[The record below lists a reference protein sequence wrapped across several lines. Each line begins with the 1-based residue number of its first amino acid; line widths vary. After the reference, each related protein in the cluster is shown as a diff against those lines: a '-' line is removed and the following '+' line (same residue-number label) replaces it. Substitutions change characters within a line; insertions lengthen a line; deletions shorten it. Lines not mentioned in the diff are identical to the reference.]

1 MENFSLGSLIPDLCH
16 FPWLGGLFC
25 RDIAPNPAETVSI
38 CIVGFLILCAVYSAV
53 IVWKRFSQ
61 SVRHISFYKDLLKDI
76 KQEELAQQRNEIK
89 RKSQEYPLLGR
100 IWEEFDESLV
110 LHKTANGEYRLFN
123 TLDAAHFFNTH
134 TLAEG
139 LTENRLLA
147 AVPSLLVAIGVIGTF
162 AGLQMGLAGVDL
174 GSGELRDVKEGIYG
188 MLSGAS
194 IAFQSSL
201 WGIALSVLFNLFEKY
216 KERKVRANISEI
228 QNRVDFLYPRIN
240 PEQML
245 VEIADASKQGT
256 ETMQGLAEQIG
267 NKMQEA
273 VIQSGESFGNALK
286 ENLHEILAPALE
298 KIAVEAKT
306 GSEKAL
312 ESMLERFMDGFGKAG
327 EDQRD
332 MMDKSSN
339 EVHRAVG
346 EFGEGM
352 ARFLERLDERAKDI
366 EEKNLARNEQFGTLV
381 RDYEARGEERQA
393 KMSAQFEALMNEI
406 GQGIKEQMD
415 TQRQLDQERGADAQR
430 RMEEMR
436 SSQENLNQQIQSII
450 RDYEARGEER
460 QAKMSAQFEA
470 LMNEIGQGIKEQM
483 DTQRQLDQER
493 GADAQRRMEEMR
505 SSQENLNQ
513 QIQSIIRDYEAR
525 GEERQAKMSAQFE
538 ALMNEIGQGIKE
550 QMDTQRQLDQERG
563 ADAQRRMEEMRS
575 SQENL
580 SRQLQSMLSY
590 QEESHGRLY
599 EKLLVL
605 SDGFERISSTN
616 QSAAE
621 DFKTSSEKMRQAS
634 SQLSD
639 MSAEMNK
646 ASDSLS
652 EAAGRMARSGDEMVK
667 VNLEAV
673 KRSEEV
679 LERYRSFAEEMRQTS
694 ETLRLAA
701 QHAEKGFESVDESLN
716 GFQKSMRSH
725 VENMREQMREL
736 MENFAES
743 VKVQTTERFREW
755 NSQTAEYI
763 STMTNAVNAI
773 ADVVDDIESKTD
785 RDSR

>member
-1 MENFSLGSLIPDLCH
+1 MDSFSLGSLIPDLCH
-16 FPWLGGLFC
+16 FPLLGGLFC
-25 RDIAPNPAETVSI
+25 RDVAPNPAETFSI
-38 CIVGFLILCAVYSAV
+38 CIIGLLILCTAYSAV

-61 SVRHISFYKDLLKDI
+61 SVRHISFYRDLLKDVR
-76 KQEELAQQRNEIK
+76 QEELAQQRNEIK
-89 RKSQEYPLLGR
+89 RKSQEHPLLGHV
-100 IWEEFDESLV
+100 WEEFDESLV
-110 LHKTANGEYRLFN
+110 RQKTANGEYRLFN

-162 AGLQMGLAGVDL
+162 AGLQMGLGGVDL

-201 WGIALSVLFNLFEKY
+201 WGIALSVIFNLFEKY

-245 VEIADASKQGT
+245 VEIADAGKQGT

-273 VIQSGESFGNALK
+273 VIQSGESIGNALK

-298 KIAVEAKT
+298 KMAVEAKT

-339 EVHRAVG
+339 EVRRAIAD
-346 EFGEGM
+346 FGEEM
-352 ARFLERLDERAKDI
+352 ARFLNGLDERAKDV
-366 EEKNLARNEQFGTLV
+366 EEKNIARNEQLGTLV
-381 RDYEARGEERQA
+381 RDYEARNEERQA

-406 GQGIKEQMD
+406 GQGI
-415 TQRQLDQERGADAQR
+415 R
-430 RMEEMR
+430 
-436 SSQENLNQQIQSII
+436 
-450 RDYEARGEER
+450 
-460 QAKMSAQFEA
+460 
-470 LMNEIGQGIKEQM
+470 
-483 DTQRQLDQER
+483 
-493 GADAQRRMEEMR
+493 
-505 SSQENLNQ
+505 
-513 QIQSIIRDYEAR
+513 
-525 GEERQAKMSAQFE
+525 
-538 ALMNEIGQGIKE
+538 E

-590 QEESHGRLY
+590 QDESHGRLH
-599 EKLLVL
+599 EKLSAL
-605 SDGFERISSTN
+605 SESFERISGTN

-621 DFKTSSEKMRQAS
+621 DFKASSEKMRQAS

-646 ASDSLS
+646 ASDSLG

-701 QHAEKGFESVDESLN
+701 QHAEKGFESVDENLN
-716 GFQKSMRSH
+716 GFQESMRGH

-736 MENFAES
+736 MESYAES
-743 VKVQTTERFREW
+743 VKVQTTERFSEW

-773 ADVVDDIESKTD
+773 ADVVDDIESKTG

>member
-1 MENFSLGSLIPDLCH
+1 MENFSFGSLIPDLCH

-25 RDIAPNPAETVSI
+25 RNVAPNAAETVSV
-38 CIVGFLILCAVYSAV
+38 CIVGFLILFALVKAI

-76 KQEELAQQRNEIK
+76 KQDELAQQRNEIK
-89 RKSQEYPLLGR
+89 KKSQEHSRLGH

-201 WGIALSVLFNLFEKY
+201 WGIALSVVFNVFEKHR
-216 KERKVRANISEI
+216 ERKVREKISEI

-245 VEIADASKQGT
+245 VEIADAGKQGT

-273 VIQSGESFGNALK
+273 VIQSGESFGNTLK

-298 KIAVEAKT
+298 KMATEAKT

-312 ESMLERFMDGFGKAG
+312 ESMLERFMDSFGRAG
-327 EDQRD
+327 EDQRN

-339 EVHRAVG
+339 EVRRAVG
-346 EFGEGM
+346 EFGEEM
-352 ARFLERLDERAKDI
+352 ARFLDRLDERAKDI
-366 EEKNLARNEQFGTLV
+366 EEKNIARNEQLGILV

-393 KMSAQFEALMNEI
+393 KMSAQFETLMNEI

-415 TQRQLDQERGADAQR
+415 AQRQLDQERGVDAQK
-430 RMEEMR
+430 RMEEM
-436 SSQENLNQQIQSII
+436 Q
-450 RDYEARGEER
+450 
-460 QAKMSAQFEA
+460 
-470 LMNEIGQGIKEQM
+470 
-483 DTQRQLDQER
+483 
-493 GADAQRRMEEMR
+493 
-505 SSQENLNQ
+505 
-513 QIQSIIRDYEAR
+513 
-525 GEERQAKMSAQFE
+525 
-538 ALMNEIGQGIKE
+538 
-550 QMDTQRQLDQERG
+550 
-563 ADAQRRMEEMRS
+563 S

-599 EKLLVL
+599 EKLSTL
-605 SDGFERISSTN
+605 SESFERISGTN

-621 DFKTSSEKMRQAS
+621 DFKASSEKMRQAS

-646 ASDSLS
+646 ASVSLG

-679 LERYRSFAEEMRQTS
+679 LEQYRNFAEEIRQTS

-701 QHAEKGFESVDESLN
+701 QHAEKGFESVDKNLN
-716 GFQKSMRSH
+716 GFQEQMRSH

-736 MENFAES
+736 MENYAES

-773 ADVVDDIESKTD
+773 ADVVDDIESKTG
-785 RDSR
+785 RDL

>member
-1 MENFSLGSLIPDLCH
+1 MENFSFGSLIPDLCH

-25 RDIAPNPAETVSI
+25 RDIAPNPAETVSV

-201 WGIALSVLFNLFEKY
+201 WGIALSVLFNLLEKY

-393 KMSAQFEALMNEI
+393 KMSAQFETLMNEI

-415 TQRQLDQERGADAQR
+415 AQHRLDRERGADAQR

-460 QAKMSAQFEA
+460 QAKMSAQFEV

-493 GADAQRRMEEMR
+493 SADAQRRMEEM
-505 SSQENLNQ
+505 Q
-513 QIQSIIRDYEAR
+513 
-525 GEERQAKMSAQFE
+525 
-538 ALMNEIGQGIKE
+538 
-550 QMDTQRQLDQERG
+550 
-563 ADAQRRMEEMRS
+563 S

-590 QEESHGRLY
+590 QEESHSRLY

-616 QSAAE
+616 QSASE
-621 DFKTSSEKMRQAS
+621 DFKASSEKMRQAS

>member
-1 MENFSLGSLIPDLCH
+1 MENFSFGSLIPDLCH

-25 RDIAPNPAETVSI
+25 RDIAPNPAETVSV

-61 SVRHISFYKDLLKDI
+61 SVRHISFYKYLLKDI

-201 WGIALSVLFNLFEKY
+201 WGIALSVLFNLLEKY

-393 KMSAQFEALMNEI
+393 KMSAQFETLMNEI

-415 TQRQLDQERGADAQR
+415 AQHRLDRERGADAQR

-460 QAKMSAQFEA
+460 QAKMSAQFEV

-493 GADAQRRMEEMR
+493 SADAQRRMEEM
-505 SSQENLNQ
+505 Q
-513 QIQSIIRDYEAR
+513 
-525 GEERQAKMSAQFE
+525 
-538 ALMNEIGQGIKE
+538 
-550 QMDTQRQLDQERG
+550 
-563 ADAQRRMEEMRS
+563 S

-590 QEESHGRLY
+590 QEESHSRLY

-616 QSAAE
+616 QSASE
-621 DFKTSSEKMRQAS
+621 DFKASSEKMRQAS

>member
-1 MENFSLGSLIPDLCH
+1 MENFSFGSLIPDLCH

-25 RDIAPNPAETVSI
+25 RNVAPNAAETVSV
-38 CIVGFLILCAVYSAV
+38 CIVGFLILFALVKAI

-76 KQEELAQQRNEIK
+76 KQDELAQQRNEIK
-89 RKSQEYPLLGR
+89 KKSQEHSRLGH

-201 WGIALSVLFNLFEKY
+201 WGIALSVVFNVFEKHR
-216 KERKVRANISEI
+216 ERKVREKISEI

-245 VEIADASKQGT
+245 VEIADAGKQGT

-273 VIQSGESFGNALK
+273 VIQSGESFGNTLK

-298 KIAVEAKT
+298 KMATEAKT

-312 ESMLERFMDGFGKAG
+312 ESMLERFMDSFGRAG
-327 EDQRD
+327 EDQRN

-339 EVHRAVG
+339 EVRRAVG
-346 EFGEGM
+346 EFGEEM
-352 ARFLERLDERAKDI
+352 ARFLDRLDERAKDI
-366 EEKNLARNEQFGTLV
+366 EEKNIARNEQMGILV

-393 KMSAQFEALMNEI
+393 KMSAQFETLMNEI

-415 TQRQLDQERGADAQR
+415 AQRQLDQERGADAQK
-430 RMEEMR
+430 RMEEM
-436 SSQENLNQQIQSII
+436 Q
-450 RDYEARGEER
+450 
-460 QAKMSAQFEA
+460 
-470 LMNEIGQGIKEQM
+470 
-483 DTQRQLDQER
+483 
-493 GADAQRRMEEMR
+493 
-505 SSQENLNQ
+505 
-513 QIQSIIRDYEAR
+513 
-525 GEERQAKMSAQFE
+525 
-538 ALMNEIGQGIKE
+538 
-550 QMDTQRQLDQERG
+550 
-563 ADAQRRMEEMRS
+563 S

-599 EKLLVL
+599 EKLSTL
-605 SDGFERISSTN
+605 SESFERISGTN

-621 DFKTSSEKMRQAS
+621 DFKASSEKMRQAS

-646 ASDSLS
+646 ASVSLG

-679 LERYRSFAEEMRQTS
+679 LEQYRNFAEEIRQTS

-701 QHAEKGFESVDESLN
+701 QHAEKGFESVDKNLN
-716 GFQKSMRSH
+716 GFQEQMRSH

-736 MENFAES
+736 MENYAES

-773 ADVVDDIESKTD
+773 ADVVDDIESKTG
-785 RDSR
+785 RDL

>member
-1 MENFSLGSLIPDLCH
+1 MDNFSFGSLIPDLCH

-25 RDIAPNPAETVSI
+25 RNVAPNPAETVSI
-38 CIVGFLILCAVYSAV
+38 CIVGFLILCAAYSAV
-53 IVWKRFSQ
+53 IVWKRFTQ
-61 SVRHISFYKDLLKDI
+61 SVHHIFFYKDLLKDI
-76 KQEELAQQRNEIK
+76 KQNELAQQRNEIK
-89 RKSQEYPLLGR
+89 TKSQEHPLLGR

-201 WGIALSVLFNLFEKY
+201 WGIALSVLFNVFEKH

-240 PEQML
+240 SEQML
-245 VEIADASKQGT
+245 VEIADASKQGA

-298 KIAVEAKT
+298 RIAVEAKT
-306 GSEKAL
+306 GSEKVL
-312 ESMLERFMDGFGKAG
+312 ENMLERFMDGLGKAG
-327 EDQRD
+327 EDQRH
-332 MMDKSSN
+332 MMDRSSN
-339 EVHRAVG
+339 EVHRAIE

-352 ARFLERLDERAKDI
+352 ARFLDGLDERAKDI
-366 EEKNLARNEQFGTLV
+366 EEKNIARNEQFGTLV

-393 KMSAQFEALMNEI
+393 KMSTQFEELMNEI

-415 TQRQLDQERGADAQR
+415 SQRQLDQERGTDAQR

-450 RDYEARGEER
+450 RGYEARGEER
-460 QAKMSAQFEA
+460 QAKMSTQFEE
-470 LMNEIGQGIKEQM
+470 LMNEISQGIREQM
-483 DTQRQLDQER
+483 D
-493 GADAQRRMEEMR
+493 
-505 SSQENLNQ
+505 S
-513 QIQSIIRDYEAR
+513 
-525 GEERQAKMSAQFE
+525 
-538 ALMNEIGQGIKE
+538 
-550 QMDTQRQLDQERG
+550 QRQLDQERG

-599 EKLLVL
+599 EKLSAL
-605 SDGFERISSTN
+605 SEDFERISSAN
-616 QSAAE
+616 KSAAE
-621 DFKTSSEKMRQAS
+621 DFKASSEKMRQAHS
-634 SQLSD
+634 HLSD

-646 ASDSLS
+646 ASSSLG

-679 LERYRSFAEEMRQTS
+679 LERYRSFAEEIRQTS

-701 QHAEKGFESVDESLN
+701 QHAEKGFDSVDKNLN
-716 GFQKSMRSH
+716 GFQEQMRSH
-725 VENMREQMREL
+725 VENMRERMREL
-736 MENFAES
+736 MESFAES
-743 VKVQTTERFREW
+743 VKVQTTERFNEW
-755 NSQTAEYI
+755 NSQTAEYV

-773 ADVVDDIESKTD
+773 ADVVDDMGEQNGS
-785 RDSR
+785 

>member
-1 MENFSLGSLIPDLCH
+1 MENFSFGSLIPDLCH

-25 RDIAPNPAETVSI
+25 RDIAPNPAETVSV

-61 SVRHISFYKDLLKDI
+61 SVRHISFYKYLLKDI

-201 WGIALSVLFNLFEKY
+201 WGIALSVLFNLLEKY

-393 KMSAQFEALMNEI
+393 KMSAQFETLMNEI
-406 GQGIKEQMD
+406 GQGIKEQID
-415 TQRQLDQERGADAQR
+415 AQHRLDRERGADAQR

-460 QAKMSAQFEA
+460 QAKMSAQFEV

-493 GADAQRRMEEMR
+493 SADAQRRMEEM
-505 SSQENLNQ
+505 Q
-513 QIQSIIRDYEAR
+513 
-525 GEERQAKMSAQFE
+525 
-538 ALMNEIGQGIKE
+538 
-550 QMDTQRQLDQERG
+550 
-563 ADAQRRMEEMRS
+563 S

-590 QEESHGRLY
+590 QEESHSRLY

-616 QSAAE
+616 QSASE
-621 DFKTSSEKMRQAS
+621 DFKASSEKMRQAS

>member
-1 MENFSLGSLIPDLCH
+1 MGSFSFGNLIPDLCH

-25 RDIAPNPAETVSI
+25 RDAAPNPAETVSV

-76 KQEELAQQRNEIK
+76 KQDELAQQRNEIK
-89 RKSQEYPLLGR
+89 RKSQEHPLLGH

-110 LHKTANGEYRLFN
+110 RQKTANGEYRLFN

-162 AGLQMGLAGVDL
+162 AGLQMGLAGVPFE
-174 GSGELRDVKEGIYG
+174 SSVELREVKEGIYG
-188 MLSGAS
+188 MLRGAS

-216 KERKVRANISEI
+216 KERKVRANITEI

-245 VEIADASKQGT
+245 VEIADAGKQGT

-273 VIQSGESFGNALK
+273 VIQSGESFGSALK

-312 ESMLERFMDGFGKAG
+312 ESMLERFMDGLGKAG
-327 EDQRD
+327 EDQRN
-332 MMDKSSN
+332 MMDRSSN

-352 ARFLERLDERAKDI
+352 ARFLDGLDERAKDI
-366 EEKNLARNEQFGTLV
+366 EEKNIARNEQFATLV
-381 RDYEARGEERQA
+381 RDYEVRGEERQA
-393 KMSAQFEALMNEI
+393 KMSAQFETLMNEI

-415 TQRQLDQERGADAQR
+415 SQRQLDQERGADAQK

-436 SSQENLNQQIQSII
+436 TSQENLNRQIQSII

-460 QAKMSAQFEA
+460 QAKMSAQFET

-483 DTQRQLDQER
+483 DSQRQLDQER
-493 GADAQRRMEEMR
+493 GAD
-505 SSQENLNQ
+505 S
-513 QIQSIIRDYEAR
+513 
-525 GEERQAKMSAQFE
+525 
-538 ALMNEIGQGIKE
+538 
-550 QMDTQRQLDQERG
+550 
-563 ADAQRRMEEMRS
+563 QRRMEEMRS

-599 EKLLVL
+599 EKLSTL

-621 DFKTSSEKMRQAS
+621 DFKASSEKMRQAS

-646 ASDSLS
+646 ASDSLG
-652 EAAGRMARSGDEMVK
+652 EAAGRMARSGDEMIK

-716 GFQKSMRSH
+716 AFQEQMRGH

-743 VKVQTTERFREW
+743 VKAQTTERLGEW
-755 NSQTAEYI
+755 NRQTAEYI

-773 ADVVDDIESKTD
+773 ADVVDDIESKTG

>member
-1 MENFSLGSLIPDLCH
+1 MENFSFGSLIPDLCH
-16 FPWLGGLFC
+16 SPWVGGLFC
-25 RDIAPNPAETVSI
+25 RNVVPNPAETVSV
-38 CIVGFLILCAVYSAV
+38 CIVGFLILCAIASAV
-53 IVWKRFSQ
+53 IVWRRFSQ
-61 SVRHISFYKDLLKDI
+61 SVRHVSFYSNLLKDI

-216 KERKVRANISEI
+216 KERKVRANISGI

-393 KMSAQFEALMNEI
+393 KMSAQFETLMNEI

-415 TQRQLDQERGADAQR
+415 AQHRLDRERGADAQR

-460 QAKMSAQFEA
+460 QAKMSAQFEV

-493 GADAQRRMEEMR
+493 GADAQRRMEEM
-505 SSQENLNQ
+505 Q
-513 QIQSIIRDYEAR
+513 
-525 GEERQAKMSAQFE
+525 
-538 ALMNEIGQGIKE
+538 
-550 QMDTQRQLDQERG
+550 
-563 ADAQRRMEEMRS
+563 S

-590 QEESHGRLY
+590 QEESHSRLY

-621 DFKTSSEKMRQAS
+621 DFKASSEKMRQAS

>member
-1 MENFSLGSLIPDLCH
+1 MDNFSFGSLIPDLCH

-25 RDIAPNPAETVSI
+25 RDVAPNPAETVSI
-38 CIVGFLILCAVYSAV
+38 CIVGFLILCAAYSAV

-61 SVRHISFYKDLLKDI
+61 SVRYISFYKDLLKDI

-89 RKSQEYPLLGR
+89 RKSQEHPLLGH

-110 LHKTANGEYRLFN
+110 RQKTANGEYKLFN

-194 IAFQSSL
+194 IAFQSSV
-201 WGIALSVLFNLFEKY
+201 WGIALSVVFNLFEKY

-245 VEIADASKQGT
+245 VEIADAGKQGT

-312 ESMLERFMDGFGKAG
+312 ESMLERFMEGFGKAG

-339 EVHRAVG
+339 EVRRAVG

-352 ARFLERLDERAKDI
+352 TRFLDRLDERTKDI
-366 EEKNLARNEQFGTLV
+366 EEKNLARNEQFGALI
-381 RDYEARGEERQA
+381 RDYEVRNEERQA
-393 KMSAQFEALMNEI
+393 KMSTQFQELMNEI
-406 GQGIKEQMD
+406 GQRIKEQMD
-415 TQRQLDQERGADAQR
+415 AQRQLDQERGADAQK

-436 SSQENLNQQIQSII
+436 SSQENLSQQIQSII
-450 RDYEARGEER
+450 KDYETRGEER
-460 QAKMSAQFEA
+460 QAKMSTQFQE
-470 LMNEIGQGIKEQM
+470 LMNEIGQRIKEQM
-483 DTQRQLDQER
+483 DAQRQLDQER
-493 GADAQRRMEEMR
+493 GADAQ
-505 SSQENLNQ
+505 
-513 QIQSIIRDYEAR
+513 
-525 GEERQAKMSAQFE
+525 K
-538 ALMNEIGQGIKE
+538 
-550 QMDTQRQLDQERG
+550 
-563 ADAQRRMEEMRS
+563 RMEEMRS

-580 SRQLQSMLSY
+580 SQEIRSMLSY

-599 EKLLVL
+599 EKLSAL
-605 SDGFERISSTN
+605 SDGLEHVSSAN
-616 QSAAE
+616 RSAAE
-621 DFKTSSEKMRQAS
+621 DFKASSEKMRQAS
-634 SQLSD
+634 SQLSE
-639 MSAEMNK
+639 MSVEMNK
-646 ASDSLS
+646 TSNSLG
-652 EAAGRMARSGDEMVK
+652 EAAGQMARSGDEMVR

-673 KRSEEV
+673 RRSEEV

-701 QHAEKGFESVDESLN
+701 QHAEKGFDSVDKNLN
-716 GFQKSMRSH
+716 GFQESMRSH

-736 MENFAES
+736 MESFAES
-743 VKVQTTERFREW
+743 VKVQTTERFNQW
-755 NSQTAEYI
+755 NSQTAKYI
-763 STMTNAVNAI
+763 DTMTSAVNAI
-773 ADVVDDIESKTD
+773 ADVVDDMESKTG